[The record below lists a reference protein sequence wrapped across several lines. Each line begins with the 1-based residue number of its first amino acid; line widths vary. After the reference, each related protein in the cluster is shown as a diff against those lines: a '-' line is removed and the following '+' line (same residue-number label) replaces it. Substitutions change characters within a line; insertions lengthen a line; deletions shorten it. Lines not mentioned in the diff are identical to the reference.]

1 MHSVHCT
8 LRMGLASGLGRA
20 ASLGVREVNNK
31 SLPDAEWGG
40 LHLASKI
47 KRTEHKAEIVFSNHC
62 KTPFPLS
69 FSVGFLGGWSFSYH
83 WIFKKQRAR
92 RWKGKKE
99 HVLELV
105 ITLIDSSQG
114 GCGGSL
120 KCQNRRKTE
129 ALSVFEVS
137 RVEQTLGGIPPETG
151 SKGKQWDT
159 SKI

>member
-1 MHSVHCT
+1 MKECT
-8 LRMGLASGLGRA
+8 LCMGLASGLGRA

-47 KRTEHKAEIVFSNHC
+47 KRTEHKAEFVFSNHC
-62 KTPFPLS
+62 KTLFPLS
-69 FSVGFLGGWSFSYH
+69 FSVGFLGGWSFSYQ

-120 KCQNRRKTE
+120 KC
-129 ALSVFEVS
+129 
-137 RVEQTLGGIPPETG
+137 
-151 SKGKQWDT
+151 
-159 SKI
+159 